1 MPTLRKVVLE
11 FVASCILLSDTSHAG
26 EDVAFKSSE
35 HLVSPDPG
43 QSLLQ
48 VQSHRRHPA
57 ATPEA
62 GLIAAPQQYRSIAVA
77 GRSDRSQVMAMEN
90 SSSTALIGSTATL
103 DQKGFHAVAASHCE
117 LEMEL
122 YIRRI
127 ISSLNLELCYEDGL
141 INMLQLYT
149 KCFDGI
155 GCDFRTLVGNLSE
168 PATSTSCSFIAP
180 VGWCQATPRTASCPS
195 NPDISSHR
203 RRQCNAKV
211 RRDKSVF
218 NQAADVPGRLND
230 FSENVAAG
238 KLDHELPSY
247 KPTLE
252 QIKRLKEL
260 NVSLNTSILP
270 EGAVW
275 CEVRLKNLP
284 PYWMAV
290 YDCNIH
296 EDWVSY
302 NICQNGYWEEND
314 IEEFGVPGHMLD
326 IGGNLGYHTF
336 AFAAAGWTV
345 TTFEPMEPNLR
356 LMEASL
362 LQNPDLAKRISV
374 NWFGLGPKNE
384 VCEMMAPKD
393 NVGDGFTRCGNGQF
407 GTADTELD
415 PRFEMKGAFTNHRLD
430 EVLQQ
435 RKIKAVDFV
444 KIDVEGYEH
453 QVFAG
458 APDFLSVY
466 RPRLIKSEVWWLL
479 AGEEAPVS
487 GGVYLRTFTNAG
499 YQIFQDAQCKFPVVF
514 EIDEIPLHFSDLFLC
529 LLPSA

>member
-11 FVASCILLSDTSHAG
+11 FVASCILLSDTSRAG

-122 YIRRI
+122 YIRRV

-155 GCDFRTLVGNLSE
+155 GCDFGTLAGNLRES
-168 PATSTSCSFIAP
+168 ATSTSCSFVAP

-211 RRDKSVF
+211 RRDKSTF
-218 NQAADVPGRLND
+218 AQAGEKVLAQHG
-230 FSENVAAG
+230 S
-238 KLDHELPSY
+238 
-247 KPTLE
+247 
-252 QIKRLKEL
+252 
-260 NVSLNTSILP
+260 NTSILP

-275 CEVRLKNLP
+275 CEVRLRNLP
-284 PYWMAV
+284 AYWIAV
-290 YDCNIH
+290 YDWDVH

-314 IEEFGVPGHMLD
+314 IEEYGVPGHMLD

-487 GGVYLRTFTNAG
+487 GGVYLRTFTSAG